1 MNPTPPTLEEVQNK
15 RISQLLKACIG
26 MLFGSVW
33 RIGEG
38 IWKEKFRQQGQRY
51 DWNNKRQWHPGV
63 SVRTEAATSLHEY
76 IPMLHG
82 SSGDHGPVVVR
93 GLSKELA
100 ADHPTSFGTIVRPAK
115 ISVKDITLPSR
126 IRSKEQLQGRLID
139 RSIISAN
146 MHKMRLDEAELESLR
161 SWAKNRNLI

>member
-15 RISQLLKACIG
+15 RISQLLKACID

-33 RIGEG
+33 RIREG
-38 IWKEKFRQQGQRY
+38 IWKEKFLQQGQRY
-51 DWNNKRQWHPGV
+51 DWNSNRQWHPGV
-63 SVRTEAATSLHEY
+63 SLRTAPLTSLHEY
-76 IPMLHG
+76 VPMLHG

-93 GLSKELA
+93 GLSQELA
-100 ADHPTSFGTIVRPAK
+100 DDHATSFGTIVRPAR
-115 ISVKDITLPSR
+115 ISVKDATSPSR